1 MDGKFMNTEILET
14 SRNLIAGFLVSRRKE
29 LGMTQQ
35 DLADAT
41 GLGIQTIKRM
51 EDAKFWPNLKQFLIV
66 CHALNA
72 YFFVEEKEG
81 KGDYAKMMRER
92 WTRKGDAN

>member
-1 MDGKFMNTEILET
+1 MHEQLLNQARE
-14 SRNLIAGFLVSRRKE
+14 LIAGFLVNRRKE
-29 LGMTQQ
+29 VGMTQQ

-51 EDAKFWPNLKQFLIV
+51 EDAKFWPNMKQFLIV

-92 WTRKGDAN
+92 WTRKGDVN

>member
-1 MDGKFMNTEILET
+1 MNNILLNQARE
-14 SRNLIAGFLVSRRKE
+14 LIAGFLVNRRKE

-81 KGDYAKMMRER
+81 NGDYAKMMRER
-92 WTRKGDAN
+92 WTRKGDSN